1 MVRLVPMSE
10 AQFQAYLEHAVA
22 DYAQSHLK
30 AGDCDESD
38 AMTLAQ
44 ADYESLL
51 PEGLSTKGQHLYAL
65 HADGEA
71 DPVGMV
77 WFASRERRG
86 KNSAYIYDLQVR
98 PELRG
103 KGYGKATLEALDA
116 MLLGM
121 GIRRVSLNVFGW
133 NTGAKALYERHGFTV
148 AAIGMVKD
156 LDGS

>member
-10 AQFQAYLEHAVA
+10 AEFQAYLEHAIA
-22 DYAQSHLK
+22 DYAQAHLK

-38 AMTLAQ
+38 ALTLAK
-44 ADYESLL
+44 ADYEDLL
-51 PEGLSTKGQHLYAL
+51 PEGRSTKGQHLYTL
-65 HADGEA
+65 YADGEA
-71 DPVGMV
+71 GAVGML

-86 KNSAYIYDLQVR
+86 KNSAYIYDFQVR

-103 KGYGKATLEALDA
+103 KGYGKAALVVLDA

-133 NTGAKALYERHGFTV
+133 NLGAKALYERHGFTV
-148 AAIGMVKD
+148 SAIGMVKD
-156 LDGS
+156 LDGA